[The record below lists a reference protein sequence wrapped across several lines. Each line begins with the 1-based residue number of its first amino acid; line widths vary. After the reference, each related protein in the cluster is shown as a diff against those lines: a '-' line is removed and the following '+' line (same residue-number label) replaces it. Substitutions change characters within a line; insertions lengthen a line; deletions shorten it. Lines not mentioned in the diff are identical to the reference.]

1 MLETIRGD
9 SAAPSTRTMLRE
21 YGIGAQILHGLG
33 LREIRLLAAS
43 GRKPIAIEGHGLS
56 IVEHVSM

>member
-1 MLETIRGD
+1 
-9 SAAPSTRTMLRE
+9 
-21 YGIGAQILHGLG
+21 LG

-56 IVEHVSM
+56 IVEHLTL